1 MGDTGYKLNNHILT
15 DAEKREICS
24 WKYSD
29 DYAVYNLPSYEVMKK
44 KQIGFFNP
52 AREQNYRA
60 FYDED
65 CLIGFV
71 NIKEEETEV
80 FIGIGVKPELC
91 SKGYGQRILQET
103 YVISKELYP
112 NKRLYL
118 EVRTWNERAI
128 YCYLNAGLKIVGE
141 PFEQKTGTGVG
152 TFYRMVRGED

>member
-29 DYAVYNLPSYEVMKK
+29 DYAIYNLPSYEVMKE

-65 CLIGFV
+65 FLVGFV
-71 NIKEEETEV
+71 NIKEEEAEV
-80 FIGIGVKPELC
+80 FVGIGVKPELC
-91 SKGYGQRILQET
+91 SKGYGQRILHET
-103 YVISKELYP
+103 YRISKELHP
-112 NKRLYL
+112 NKPLYL

-128 YCYLNAGLKIVGE
+128 HCYQKAGFEIVGE
-141 PFEQKTGTGVG
+141 PFEQRTGSGVG
-152 TFYRMVRGED
+152 TFYRMIKA

>member
-15 DAEKREICS
+15 DAEKREICA

-29 DYAVYNLPSYEVMKK
+29 DYAVYNLPSYEVMKE

-71 NIKEEETEV
+71 NIKEEETEI

-91 SKGYGQRILQET
+91 SKGYGKRILQET

-128 YCYLNAGLKIVGE
+128 HCYLKAGFKIVGE

>member
-24 WKYSD
+24 WKYSGE
-29 DYAVYNLPSYEVMKK
+29 YEIYNLPSYEIMQAKL
-44 KQIGFFNP
+44 IGFLNP

-65 CLIGFV
+65 CLVGFV
-71 NIKEEETEV
+71 NIKEEEAEV

-91 SKGYGQRILQET
+91 RKGYGQCILHET
-103 YVISKELYP
+103 YRISKELHP
-112 NKRLYL
+112 DKPLYL

-128 YCYLNAGLKIVGE
+128 RCYQKAGFEIVGE
-141 PFEQKTGTGVG
+141 PFEQRTGSGVG
-152 TFYRMVRGED
+152 TFYRMIKA